1 MGATLSSTSSSPSS
15 IDGREN
21 LIRRNNTSTY
31 NHLFVTPGNTKNKNN
46 NFLFDSKNRHS
57 SLSSSSSMLGIAWNF
72 AKKTTTGIPNKEKRN
87 INRLSSSSSVSSA
100 LSKSHDSATS
110 LTFNS
115 SFSINSSSDQ
125 LSAYSSSA
133 SNSSSGDSGIG
144 ISRKITIS
152 NQCYHEIDGKNN
164 NNNIVN
170 NVPTLN
176 TNEKFICIRKKE
188 SILSSKIMSVP
199 LNNIKKGSSKVR
211 DHILAM
217 TRSKSTNMRTEK
229 NGNIIINGNN
239 YNIENKFNDN
249 LKLSSTTYDYE
260 KKLNQNI
267 ENNISKSLKNV
278 TLTNRNNNSNLYNT
292 AIFNFG
298 IKNDSNVIDKT
309 RKKTII
315 QASTT
320 ELLKGVSLL
329 ITTKCSHKVPD
340 FFANQLTMW
349 LRSVDRSLI
358 VQGWQDIAFLNPA
371 NMVFFFML
379 LRSMLNDEETFP
391 VNNLEDL
398 QMIVFTC
405 LFISYSYMGN
415 EISYPL
421 KPFISQQD
429 RSKFWDMCV
438 QIVNK
443 YSGDMLQLNTSA
455 SFFTQ
460 VFSDLKNFTTIA
472 NN

>member
-1 MGATLSSTSSSPSS
+1 MGASLSSTSTSPIS
-15 IDGREN
+15 IDERGR
-21 LIRRNNTSTY
+21 IRTKNTSTY
-31 NHLFVTPGNTKNKNN
+31 NHLFGTPGNSKNKNN
-46 NFLFDSKNRHS
+46 GFFSDSKNRQS
-57 SLSSSSSMLGIAWNF
+57 SLTSSSSMFGNAWNF
-72 AKKTTTGIPNKEKRN
+72 AKKTTTGIPSKGKIT
-87 INRLSSSSSVSSA
+87 INRLSSSSSMSSA
-100 LSKSHDSATS
+100 LSKSHDSAAS

-115 SFSINSSSDQ
+115 NLSINSSIDH

-133 SNSSSGDSGIG
+133 SNSSSGDSGICG
-144 ISRKITIS
+144 SRKGNLS
-152 NQCYHEIDGKNN
+152 NTNYSEIEDKHNN
-164 NNNIVN
+164 NDNLKNICTYN
-170 NVPTLN
+170 ST
-176 TNEKFICIRKKE
+176 EKIVFPRKKE
-188 SILSSKIMSVP
+188 LSLSSRIVSAP
-199 LNNIKKGSSKVR
+199 INNLKKGGFKVR

-217 TRSKSTNMRTEK
+217 TRSKSINIRNEV
-229 NGNIIINGNN
+229 NGNIVPTYKNTLFETKFKNSLKISSPCFEKSSINNS
-239 YNIENKFNDN
+239 YISLNKI
-249 LKLSSTTYDYE
+249 S
-260 KKLNQNI
+260 
-267 ENNISKSLKNV
+267 NNI
-278 TLTNRNNNSNLYNT
+278 TLTNRNSNSTLYNA

-298 IKNDSNVIDKT
+298 IKNESNVNDSC
-309 RKKTII
+309 KKRTVI

-320 ELLKGVSLL
+320 ELLRGVSLL
-329 ITTKCSHKVPD
+329 ITTKCSHKVPN
-340 FFANQLTMW
+340 FFSNQLTMW
-349 LRSVDRSLI
+349 LRSVDRALI

-379 LRSMLNDEETFP
+379 LRQMLNDDETFP

-443 YSGDMLQLNTSA
+443 YSGEMLQLNTSA
-455 SFFTQ
+455 TFFTQ
-460 VFSDLKNFTTIA
+460 VFTDLKNFATVA

>member
-1 MGATLSSTSSSPSS
+1 MGATLSSSSSSPTSM
-15 IDGREN
+15 DGREK
-21 LIRRNNTSTY
+21 IIMRNNTSTY
-31 NHLFVTPGNTKNKNN
+31 NHLFVTPGSTKNKNG
-46 NFLFDSKNRHS
+46 NFLFDSKIRHS

-87 INRLSSSSSVSSA
+87 MNRLSSSSSMSST
-100 LSKSHDSATS
+100 LSKSHDSAAS

-115 SFSINSSSDQ
+115 SLSINSSTDQ
-125 LSAYSSSA
+125 LSAYSSSG

-144 ISRKITIS
+144 ISRKGTGT
-152 NQCYHEIDGKNN
+152 NQNYNEMGDKINKNCQ
-164 NNNIVN
+164 NICN
-170 NVPTLN
+170 SN
-176 TNEKFICIRKKE
+176 TNDKYIFNRKKE
-188 SILSSKIMSVP
+188 SILSSRIMSVP
-199 LNNIKKGSSKVR
+199 INNLKKGGSKVR

-217 TRSKSTNMRTEK
+217 TRSKSTHLRTEE
-229 NGNIIINGNN
+229 NGNIIVCRNSST
-239 YNIENKFNDN
+239 IESKFRDS
-249 LKLSSTTYDYE
+249 LKLSSPIYDYQ
-260 KKLNQNI
+260 KNYNSNI
-267 ENNISKSLKNV
+267 DNHMPKTTKNI
-278 TLTNRNNNSNLYNT
+278 TLTNKNNNSNLYNT

-298 IKNDSNVIDKT
+298 IKNDTNVIDNT
-309 RKKTII
+309 KKRTVI

-329 ITTKCSHKVPD
+329 IRTKCSHKVPD
-340 FFANQLTMW
+340 FFSNQLTMW

-455 SFFTQ
+455 TFFTQ
-460 VFSDLKNFTTIA
+460 VFTDLKNFATIA
-472 NN
+472 NT

>member
-1 MGATLSSTSSSPSS
+1 MGATLSSTSSSPTS

-21 LIRRNNTSTY
+21 LIKRNNTSAY
-31 NHLFVTPGNTKNKNN
+31 NHLFVTPGNSKNKNN
-46 NFLFDSKNRHS
+46 NFLFDSKNRHL

-100 LSKSHDSATS
+100 LSKSHDSAAS

-115 SFSINSSSDQ
+115 SFSINSSNDQ
-125 LSAYSSSA
+125 LSAYSSTA
-133 SNSSSGDSGIG
+133 SNSSSGDSGIV
-144 ISRKITIS
+144 ISRKGITS
-152 NQCYHEIDGKNN
+152 NESYLEIDER
-164 NNNIVN
+164 NNNILN
-170 NVPTLN
+170 NICPLN
-176 TNEKFICIRKKE
+176 TNEKFICTRKKE
-188 SILSSKIMSVP
+188 SILSSRIMSVP
-199 LNNIKKGSSKVR
+199 INNIKKGSSKVR

-217 TRSKSTNMRTEK
+217 TRSKSTVMRTEE
-229 NGNIIINGNN
+229 NGNMIINRDS
-239 YNIENKFNDN
+239 YNIENKFKNN
-249 LKLSSTTYDYE
+249 LKLSSTVNDYD
-260 KKLNQNI
+260 KKLSQNI
-267 ENNISKSLKNV
+267 ENNLSKPLKNV
-278 TLTNRNNNSNLYNT
+278 NLTNRNNNSNLYNT

-298 IKNDSNVIDKT
+298 IKNDNNVIDKT
-309 RKKTII
+309 RKRTII

-340 FFANQLTMW
+340 FFSNQLTMW

-455 SFFTQ
+455 TFFTQ
-460 VFSDLKNFTTIA
+460 VFSDLKNFATIA